1 MQSILIDLEIS
12 WEAMTP
18 LFLHI
23 PSPGMETTVTV
34 TLCQCVGSGVGTRKT
49 AYFLVC
55 KCLGR
60 EVDHNQNLS
69 TPDSDGDILQCN
81 GFKLVGCDYILYVDA
96 CEVLEIKG
104 QICLKECPRYLNLA
118 KILTWVWLLCV
129 AQRVLGMWL
138 TISAWVDYPGP
149 HKKTWNATMCSS
161 KRETEG
167 GRLPRHKKEMLQ
179 AGEML
184 HT

>member
-23 PSPGMETTVTV
+23 PSPGTETAVTV
-34 TLCQCVGSGVGTRKT
+34 TLCQCVRSGVGTRKT
-49 AYFLVC
+49 ACFLVC

-69 TPDSDGDILQCN
+69 IPDSDGDILQCN
-81 GFKLVGCDYILYVDA
+81 GFKLLGCDYILYVDA

-118 KILTWVWLLCV
+118 KYYYLGVVTLCGTKGSGNV
-129 AQRVLGMWL
+129 ANDLNMGRLSRTVQKDLECNHVFFEEGDRG
-138 TISAWVDYPGP
+138 
-149 HKKTWNATMCSS
+149 
-161 KRETEG
+161 RETFKIQK
-167 GRLPRHKKEMLQ
+167 RNV
-179 AGEML
+179 AGWGDG
-184 HT
+184 